1 MPEIFTRWRV
11 TALFTL
17 VLSLALSAS
26 ALAQNSNQ
34 STPAANTEKPAK
46 GNEQEKPAENQAPK
60 QTAGSQSREGQR
72 NQGQVHFESCE
83 RGHAGHRLEGERG
96 SGC

>member
-11 TALFTL
+11 TTLFTL

-26 ALAQNSNQ
+26 ALAQNSNK

-46 GNEQEKPAENQAPK
+46 ENEQEKPAENQAPK
-60 QTAGSQSREGQR
+60 PTAGSQSAKGKGTKGKFTLKVGNDVVRAIDLKANG
-72 NQGQVHFESCE
+72 
-83 RGHAGHRLEGERG
+83 G